1 MMQEGERRWTRAE
14 RAQQLRPGSRLSR
27 VQQVRLT
34 RQTYGQRRNR
44 SDLRIGGHRSRG
56 GGHNLQ

>member
-27 VQQVRLT
+27 VQQVRL
-34 RQTYGQRRNR
+34 
-44 SDLRIGGHRSRG
+44 
-56 GGHNLQ
+56 